1 MKNIPLIVLLISFA
15 VIACKNSKDDKTVN
29 NQAEIS
35 SKSEFVSEFNK
46 DSAYDFVD
54 RQVAFGPR
62 VPGSVAHE
70 KCAEYLY
77 DELQKFADTAIIQ
90 KFKARV
96 YNGKTFD
103 SKNII
108 GSYNLNAQ
116 KRVLLCSHWDSRPV
130 ADHDPNPDNRN
141 TPIDGAN
148 DGASGVGVLL
158 EIARQ
163 LSINRPDIGI
173 DIVLFDIEDYG
184 PPEDYQNNSTGE
196 EWGLGAQYWAQN
208 PHVFGYS
215 ARYGI
220 LLDMVGNADT
230 RFYQEQFSM
239 YFAQDVINK
248 VWNTAHKLGYNDN
261 FIKEMGIP
269 VNDDHLYVNKY
280 AKIPT
285 IDIIHQDVD
294 SPNHS
299 FYEHWHTLNDN
310 MDAIDANSLKI
321 VGDVVLTTI
330 MNER

>member
-1 MKNIPLIVLLISFA
+1 
-15 VIACKNSKDDKTVN
+15 
-29 NQAEIS
+29 
-35 SKSEFVSEFNK
+35 
-46 DSAYDFVD
+46 
-54 RQVAFGPR
+54 
-62 VPGSVAHE
+62 
-70 KCAEYLY
+70 
-77 DELQKFADTAIIQ
+77 
-90 KFKARV
+90 
-96 YNGKTFD
+96 
-103 SKNII
+103 
-108 GSYNLNAQ
+108 
-116 KRVLLCSHWDSRPV
+116 
-130 ADHDPNPDNRN
+130 
-141 TPIDGAN
+141 
-148 DGASGVGVLL
+148 
-158 EIARQ
+158 
-163 LSINRPDIGI
+163 
-173 DIVLFDIEDYG
+173 
-184 PPEDYQNNSTGE
+184 
-196 EWGLGAQYWAQN
+196 
-208 PHVFGYS
+208 
-215 ARYGI
+215 
-220 LLDMVGNADT
+220 MVGNADT